1 MAMDYGSGAAPN
13 GATGMDGYAIASA
26 QATRAQLQPIFPS
39 ATIGITP
46 IVGQNDVRDE
56 IFSLQDATQ
65 LLKFAQ
71 ANSWISLLSFWSI
84 NRDTSVFSSALYASS
99 GIKQNMF
106 DFANI
111 MSAYETSTPT
121 TPVVIPST
129 PFTPPAPKLPLP
141 NIPGMYNWPALVF
154 ALTVDTTGPNAVN
167 LATMSNTAGTSMY
180 NLGYMIA
187 DATNSPSWGGLHS
200 LSDSWY
206 LSQIQQIRNF
216 GGDVMIS
223 FGGPNGQE
231 LAQVITS
238 ASKLKTQYQNV
249 IDSYSISWLDFNL
262 QGASLL
268 DQASIDVRN
277 VALRG
282 LQTVF
287 PNLRITCTLPA
298 TPTGSSD
305 AMYVLTSAYNAGVR
319 VDVAN
324 VLAIPSNTGITLD
337 PAVTLC
343 AHTINAVQA
352 AYTQAKATGLAYF
365 SMGTT
370 PVIGTEEYADA
381 TFSANDAIQ
390 ILLFAQ
396 SNTWVTLCVDL
407 NCKYRCGIPNH
418 QRPVRENGRKHSVA
432 SRRSYVRTY
441 PNDYAPSDTESE
453 GEAQFEVEVEDEE
466 QNSVSTRFEQNQ
478 LYMDRQITAPSGETS
493 AWVLEPQTWKTTE
506 GTDVVL
512 IRKPT
517 ASNLS
522 HRLLNPFIYRNIQN
536 LPEVSMFI
544 SIQDQ
549 KQRSLLAES
558 WPDIN
563 MISAVKTDPHFLDT
577 EGRNL
582 IASEATTHRTFPPG
596 EMWRF
601 SLEES
606 MKTATLDES
615 VPQINETP
623 EKTVIKPRI
632 LIHQISP
639 TIQSARLQQAARLE
653 SGKKT
658 PSFVSGYAN
667 GQPIYTTVRVVP
679 QDIVAGIEDEI
690 AIQERKEYQK
700 AN

>member
-13 GATGMDGYAIASA
+13 GATGMGGYAIASA

-46 IVGQNDVRDE
+46 MIGQNDVRDE
-56 IFSLQDATQ
+56 IFSLQDANQ

-129 PFTPPAPKLPLP
+129 PSTPPAPKLPLP
-141 NIPGMYNWPALVF
+141 NIPGVYNWPALVF

-180 NLGYMIA
+180 NLGYM
-187 DATNSPSWGGLHS
+187 
-200 LSDSWY
+200 
-206 LSQIQQIRNF
+206 IQQIRNF

-277 VALRG
+277 AALRG

-298 TPTGSSD
+298 TPTGLSSD

-319 VDVAN
+319 VDVVN

-337 PAVTLC
+337 PAVTLSTY
-343 AHTINAVQA
+343 TINAVQA

-365 SMGTT
+365 SMGIT
-370 PVIGTEEYADA
+370 PVIGTGEYAGA
-381 TFSANDAIQ
+381 TFSANDASQ
-390 ILLFAQ
+390 ILLFAR
-396 SNTWVTLCVDL
+396 SNSWVTLCVDL
-407 NCKYRCGIPNH
+407 NCKYRCGIPK
-418 QRPVRENGRKHSVA
+418 P
-432 SRRSYVRTY
+432 
-441 PNDYAPSDTESE
+441 P
-453 GEAQFEVEVEDEE
+453 
-466 QNSVSTRFEQNQ
+466 
-478 LYMDRQITAPSGETS
+478 TS
-493 AWVLEPQTWKTTE
+493 C
-506 GTDVVL
+506 
-512 IRKPT
+512 
-517 ASNLS
+517 
-522 HRLLNPFIYRNIQN
+522 
-536 LPEVSMFI
+536 
-544 SIQDQ
+544 
-549 KQRSLLAES
+549 
-558 WPDIN
+558 
-563 MISAVKTDPHFLDT
+563 
-577 EGRNL
+577 
-582 IASEATTHRTFPPG
+582 
-596 EMWRF
+596 
-601 SLEES
+601 
-606 MKTATLDES
+606 
-615 VPQINETP
+615 
-623 EKTVIKPRI
+623 
-632 LIHQISP
+632 
-639 TIQSARLQQAARLE
+639 
-653 SGKKT
+653 
-658 PSFVSGYAN
+658 
-667 GQPIYTTVRVVP
+667 
-679 QDIVAGIEDEI
+679 AGFGL
-690 AIQERKEYQK
+690 
-700 AN
+700 

>member
-298 TPTGSSD
+298 TPTGQSSD

-418 QRPVRENGRKHSVA
+418 QRPVRALN
-432 SRRSYVRTY
+432 T
-441 PNDYAPSDTESE
+441 
-453 GEAQFEVEVEDEE
+453 
-466 QNSVSTRFEQNQ
+466 
-478 LYMDRQITAPSGETS
+478 
-493 AWVLEPQTWKTTE
+493 
-506 GTDVVL
+506 VV
-512 IRKPT
+512 
-517 ASNLS
+517 
-522 HRLLNPFIYRNIQN
+522 
-536 LPEVSMFI
+536 
-544 SIQDQ
+544 
-549 KQRSLLAES
+549 
-558 WPDIN
+558 
-563 MISAVKTDPHFLDT
+563 
-577 EGRNL
+577 
-582 IASEATTHRTFPPG
+582 
-596 EMWRF
+596 
-601 SLEES
+601 
-606 MKTATLDES
+606 
-615 VPQINETP
+615 
-623 EKTVIKPRI
+623 
-632 LIHQISP
+632 
-639 TIQSARLQQAARLE
+639 
-653 SGKKT
+653 
-658 PSFVSGYAN
+658 
-667 GQPIYTTVRVVP
+667 
-679 QDIVAGIEDEI
+679 
-690 AIQERKEYQK
+690 
-700 AN
+700 